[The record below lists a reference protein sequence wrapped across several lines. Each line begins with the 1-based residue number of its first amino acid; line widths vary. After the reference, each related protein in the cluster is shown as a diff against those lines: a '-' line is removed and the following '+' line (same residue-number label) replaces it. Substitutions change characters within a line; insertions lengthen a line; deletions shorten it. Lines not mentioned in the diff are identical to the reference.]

1 MPRSSCSVSIDG
13 NRPEVRVL
21 QSLSIPV
28 LTPEVSLLALLLSGH
43 VLGDFLA
50 QTPWLSGRKA
60 EKTWWMVVHG
70 LIVMLTHL
78 VLLSSFWSRP
88 VVLAAVA
95 LAVAHFVIDISNRA
109 FARAH
114 GLSLPQFLVD
124 QALHV
129 ASIVVAWHLLA
140 VALDSGEVVLHSG
153 RWASIMGLACLVFSG
168 FILNTRGGTIAI
180 SRVFLEHPEL
190 LPEQRGA
197 DPLQLGWGRTAGHL
211 ERSLFY
217 VLVLLGQWVALGLVV
232 AAKAWRGGPPIK
244 DCREEYYR
252 SIGFLASILVA
263 VVTGVMIRLILAA

>member
-1 MPRSSCSVSIDG
+1 M
-13 NRPEVRVL
+13 L

-28 LTPEVSLLALLLSGH
+28 LTPQVSLLALLLSGH
-43 VLGDFLA
+43 VFGDFLA
-50 QTPWLSGRKA
+50 QTPWLSRRKA

-70 LIVMLTHL
+70 VIVMLAHL
-78 VLLSSFWSRP
+78 VLLWPFWSRP

-95 LAVAHFVIDISNRA
+95 LALAHFFIDVSNRA
-109 FARAH
+109 FASAH

-124 QALHV
+124 QAFHA

-140 VALDSGEVVLHSG
+140 AALDSGDVALHSG

-168 FILNTRGGTIAI
+168 FILNTRGGTIVI
-180 SRVFLEHPEL
+180 SRVFLDHPEL

-197 DPLQLGWGRTAGHL
+197 DPKQLVWGRTAGHL

-217 VLVLLGQWVALGLVV
+217 VLVLLDQWVALGLVV
-232 AAKAWRGGPPIK
+232 AAKAWRGGPPVTEH
-244 DCREEYYR
+244 REEYYR

-263 VVTGVMIRLILAA
+263 VVTGVLVRLILTAR